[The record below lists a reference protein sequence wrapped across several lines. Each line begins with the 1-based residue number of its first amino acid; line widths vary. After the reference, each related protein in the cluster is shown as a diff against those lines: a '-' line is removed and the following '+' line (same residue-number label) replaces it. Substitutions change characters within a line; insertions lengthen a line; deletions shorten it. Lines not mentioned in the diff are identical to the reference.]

1 MRKRMRL
8 ILQMLVALAAASPAV
23 PTTNAGSE
31 DPAEGTGAWPASF
44 TVDQIFDAPSVLH
57 PG

>member
-1 MRKRMRL
+1 VRL
-8 ILQMLVALAAASPAV
+8 ILLLLVALAAASPAV
-23 PTTNAGSE
+23 ATTKAGRE
-31 DPAEGTGAWPASF
+31 EPAKGTGAWPASF